1 MKQFE
6 ALIGEWHGEGG
17 GSRSN
22 RRWLKPGP
30 CGPFQS
36 IAVVASWAANQ
47 LRGD

>member
-6 ALIGEWHGEGG
+6 ALTANGTAKGG
-17 GSRSN
+17 VPIEPPLVEAGTMR
-22 RRWLKPGP
+22 
-30 CGPFQS
+30 PFQS